1 MMTQA
6 VKRTIQG
13 LIDPAR
19 VPASPGVTHRQ
30 FDWIVTAKE
39 GIEAVFADHPE
50 VVVSGK
56 MWWHPDENQPEIRH
70 APAVTIT
77 FGRPKGQ
84 RSYYAQWQEDGIAPH
99 VVFEVLDER
108 SGPGDLIRLHKFF
121 ERYGVEELY
130 LCDPI
135 CQGVSGWVRDDSGEL
150 AEIETIDGWVSPRLG
165 IRFDG
170 SEGQLRLIA
179 PDNRPLLSYQEL
191 YKARDDAEKRAEL
204 AERRAGMPRTSSTT
218 ITNETEDDD
227 ESDQPEP
234 TAASRG
240 ADKFRTMGVN
250 LRIDD
255 AA

>member
-13 LIDPAR
+13 LIDPAT
-19 VPASPGVTHRQ
+19 VSASPGVTHRQ
-30 FDWIVTAKE
+30 FDWIVTVKE

-50 VVVSGK
+50 VVVGGK
-56 MWWHPDENQPEIRH
+56 MWWYPDENRPEIRH
-70 APAVTIT
+70 APAVTVT
-77 FGRPKGQ
+77 FSRPKGQ
-84 RSYYAQWQEDGIAPH
+84 RSYYAQWQEDGVAPQ

-108 SGPGDLIRLHKFF
+108 SGPGDLIRLYKFF

-135 CQGVSGWVRDDSGEL
+135 CQGISGWVRDDSGEL
-150 AEIETIDGWVSPRLG
+150 AEIEAIDGWVSPRMG
-165 IRFDG
+165 IKFDG
-170 SEGQLRLIA
+170 SEGQPRLIA

-191 YKARDDAEKRAEL
+191 YKARNEAEKRAEI
-204 AERRAGMPRTSSTT
+204 AEQRAGMSRMSSMSVVK
-218 ITNETEDDD
+218 
-227 ESDQPEP
+227 ES
-234 TAASRG
+234 G
-240 ADKFRTMGVN
+240 ADEADSEGDTQLGAEKYRTMGVN